1 MARWTGN
8 SEKGA
13 GSDSPFFRRVGMKPT
28 IAIIGCGTV
37 GTAMGKLLAR
47 AGYPITGVAT
57 RSLDTAGRAAKMIG
71 AERFSDCPW
80 DVSRGALVVFVTT
93 PDDAIESTCK
103 AVVQHQ
109 GFDKHAVVIHCSGA
123 LSSAVLSSARRCEA
137 RVASLHP
144 LQSFASVDQAE
155 KLVPG
160 SFCAIEGDK
169 TALPVARQLVQDVGG
184 VLMEITPEAK
194 PLYHA
199 AAVAASNYLVTL
211 MDLALKLDRGAGI
224 PSDGSFRALL
234 PLIKGTLNNIGAKGI
249 PAALTGPVAR
259 GDVDT
264 VTAHLRAIEERAPEC
279 LMIYK
284 TLGLYTVDLARDKG
298 TCSKKAAEKLIVLL
312 QPGKTRGDA

>member
-1 MARWTGN
+1 MAGCLAN
-8 SEKGA
+8 VLLFGVK
-13 GSDSPFFRRVGMKPT
+13 MKPT

-47 AGYPITGVAT
+47 VGYPITGVAT
-57 RSLDTAGRAAKMIG
+57 RDLDTAGRAAKMIG

-80 DVSRGALVVFVTT
+80 DVSRGAQVVFVTT

-103 AVVQHQ
+103 AVVEHQ

-137 RVASLHP
+137 TVASLHP

-169 TALPVARQLVQDVGG
+169 TALPVVRQLVQDVGG

-224 PSDGSFRALL
+224 PSDVSFRALL

-249 PAALTGPVAR
+249 PAALTGPIAR

-298 TCSKKAAEKLIVLL
+298 TCSKKAAERLIALL
-312 QPGKTRGDA
+312 QPGKPRGDA

>member
-1 MARWTGN
+1 MAGCLAN
-8 SEKGA
+8 VLLLGVK
-13 GSDSPFFRRVGMKPT
+13 MKPT

-47 AGYPITGVAT
+47 ADYPITGVAT
-57 RSLDTAGRAAKMIG
+57 RGLDTAGRAAKMIG

-80 DVSRGALVVFVTT
+80 DVSRGAQVVFVTT
-93 PDDAIESTCK
+93 PDDAIESTCE
-103 AVVQHQ
+103 AVVEHQ

-137 RVASLHP
+137 RIASLHP

-184 VLMEITPEAK
+184 VVMEITPEVK

-224 PSDGSFRALL
+224 PSDVSFRALQ
-234 PLIKGTLNNIGAKGI
+234 PLINGTLNNIGAKGI
-249 PAALTGPVAR
+249 PVALTGPIAR

-264 VTAHLRAIEERAPEC
+264 VTAHLRAIEEHAPEC

-298 TCSKKAAEKLIVLL
+298 TCSKQAAEKLIALF
-312 QPGKTRGDA
+312 QPRKPGSDP

>member
-1 MARWTGN
+1 MAGCLAN
-8 SEKGA
+8 VLLLGVK
-13 GSDSPFFRRVGMKPT
+13 MKPT

-37 GTAMGKLLAR
+37 GTAVGKLLSR

-57 RSLDTAGRAAKMIG
+57 RGLDTAGRAAKMIG

-80 DVSRGALVVFVTT
+80 DVSRGAQVVFVTT
-93 PDDAIESTCK
+93 PDDAIESTCE
-103 AVVQHQ
+103 AVVEHQ

-137 RVASLHP
+137 RIASLHP

-184 VLMEITPEAK
+184 VVMEITPEVK

-224 PSDGSFRALL
+224 PSDVSFRALQ
-234 PLIKGTLNNIGAKGI
+234 PLINGTLNNIGAKGI
-249 PAALTGPVAR
+249 PVALTGPIAR

-264 VTAHLRAIEERAPEC
+264 VTAHLRAIEEHAPEC

-298 TCSKKAAEKLIVLL
+298 TCSKQVAEKLIALF
-312 QPGKTRGDA
+312 QPRKPGGDP

>member
-1 MARWTGN
+1 
-8 SEKGA
+8 
-13 GSDSPFFRRVGMKPT
+13 MKPT

-103 AVVQHQ
+103 AVVEHQ

-249 PAALTGPVAR
+249 PAALTGPIAR

>member
-1 MARWTGN
+1 VARWTGN

-103 AVVQHQ
+103 AVVEHQ

>member
-1 MARWTGN
+1 MAGCLAN
-8 SEKGA
+8 VLLLGVK
-13 GSDSPFFRRVGMKPT
+13 MKPT

-37 GTAMGKLLAR
+37 GTAVGKLLSR

-57 RSLDTAGRAAKMIG
+57 RGLDTAGRAAKMIG

-80 DVSRGALVVFVTT
+80 DVSRGAQVVFVTT
-93 PDDAIESTCK
+93 PDDAIESTCE
-103 AVVQHQ
+103 AVVEHQ

-137 RVASLHP
+137 RIASLHP

-184 VLMEITPEAK
+184 VVMEITPEVK

-224 PSDGSFRALL
+224 PSDVSFRALQ
-234 PLIKGTLNNIGAKGI
+234 PLINGTLNNIGAKGI
-249 PAALTGPVAR
+249 PVALTGPVAR

-264 VTAHLRAIEERAPEC
+264 VTAHLRAIEEHAPEC

-298 TCSKKAAEKLIVLL
+298 TCSKQAAEKLIALF
-312 QPGKTRGDA
+312 QPRKPGSDP